1 MHDIVRYLTTETLNF
16 DYFISADVF
25 VYMGELSDV
34 FRLIKSR
41 NDRIGRL
48 VFSTE
53 HMEKGD
59 YLLQSSGRYAHSKD
73 YIKWLCE
80 KHNYRLSYFQKS
92 DLRREKGNVICGG
105 LYLLE
110 F

>member
-1 MHDIVRYLTTETLNF
+1 MRYLTTETLNF

-59 YLLQSSGRYAHSKD
+59 YLLQSSGRYSHSKD

-92 DLRREKGNVICGG
+92 DLRKEKGNVICGG